1 MNTRSLL
8 RITALALLVASLHGC
23 ASLSKNE
30 CLSAN
35 WEDIGRRDGR
45 NGNAEDRLMDHTT
58 ACAKVGVTPDRDA
71 WLRGRDQGLESY
83 CQPRNGFR
91 IGEYGGG
98 YITGVC
104 RDFDESTFVD
114 AWRDGREIYRISSAI
129 NSADNEIRE
138 VISALERKDVEPK
151 QREALAY
158 RLGELR
164 ARRDE
169 LQREYDRAQYHSR
182 YR

>member
-1 MNTRSLL
+1 MNTHSLL
-8 RITALALLVASLHGC
+8 RILTVVVLAASLHGC

-45 NGNAEDRLMDHTT
+45 NGYTEERLMDHTT
-58 ACAKVGVTPDRDA
+58 ACAKVGITPDRDA
-71 WLRGRDQGLESY
+71 WLHGREQGLESY
-83 CQPRNGFR
+83 CEPRNGFR
-91 IGEYGGG
+91 IGEYGGN
-98 YITGVC
+98 YTTGVC
-104 RDFDESTFVD
+104 RGFDEDAFVD

-129 NSADNEIRE
+129 SSADNEIRE
-138 VISALERKDVEPK
+138 VIAALERKDVEPK

-169 LQREYDRAQYHSR
+169 LQREYERAQYHSR